1 MVNRINMS
9 KDELFT
15 VTGKVIEVLPN
26 ALFRIKLENEMHM
39 LGHLAGKLRVNNV
52 NVLLG
57 DTVDVEISTY
67 DMGKCRI
74 IWRHK
79 RQTR

>member
-1 MVNRINMS
+1 MS

-15 VTGKVIEVLPN
+15 TTGKVVEILPN
-26 ALFRIKLENEMHM
+26 ALFRIKLENEVSI

-52 NVLLG
+52 NILLG

-67 DMGKCRI
+67 DISKCRI

-79 RQTR
+79 RMPLR

>member
-1 MVNRINMS
+1 MPDMS
-9 KDELFT
+9 SDDKFT
-15 VTGKVIEVLPN
+15 TTGKVAEVLPN
-26 ALFRIKLENEMHM
+26 ALFRIKLENGMSI

-67 DMGKCRI
+67 DVSKCRI

-79 RQTR
+79 RIKQ